1 MNKKSKTWLIIG
13 LEMIKE
19 TLFSSHC
26 LDWCYTIEKPDN
38 IQSDLLLLERLHE
51 QSARLFRLLKKYKDP
66 PDVSEEAVLLVI
78 ELTKQ
83 MNEKE
88 VYFWSM
94 EVIMKRFLVVLFS
107 LCMVLSITACGSLSA
122 TSTSEEVKASVPKF
136 TIQIELECIGNLL
149 FSKYDVDIYVDDT
162 EIGTLEHGATDT
174 FEVRLEE
181 GTHIL
186 TVTKE
191 DDNDV
196 DGKVEFTV
204 SEDKLLRY
212 RLSLSSSQ
220 VAIEDVLVVGPTS
233 SESTSS
239 EPSTI
244 STTSVESNE
253 TTEQESEVTSEETIS
268 SVESILEVTFPQE
281 MARRAVIVAFTNRNS
296 LDVFTDDGNAYDPS
310 KFHSYVD
317 DSIYLTTVY
326 SDGTWS
332 AKDDTTWHVEDIVLE
347 ATLYEHFLKVS
358 FDVAYDGTNYVV
370 SNVKGVAGN
379 LLYLD
384 SGDTSKLDV
393 IDENPS
399 DFNKYLT
406 VTPSLVG
413 EAGD

>member
-1 MNKKSKTWLIIG
+1 
-13 LEMIKE
+13 
-19 TLFSSHC
+19 
-26 LDWCYTIEKPDN
+26 
-38 IQSDLLLLERLHE
+38 
-51 QSARLFRLLKKYKDP
+51 
-66 PDVSEEAVLLVI
+66 
-78 ELTKQ
+78 
-83 MNEKE
+83 
-88 VYFWSM
+88 
-94 EVIMKRFLVVLFS
+94 MKRFLVVLFS
-107 LCMVLSITACGSLSA
+107 LCMVLSLTACGSLSSN
-122 TSTSEEVKASVPKF
+122 STSEEVKPSMPKF
-136 TIQIELECIGNLL
+136 TIQIELECIENLL
-149 FSKYDVDIYVDDT
+149 FSKYDIDIYVDDT

-174 FEVRLEE
+174 FEVKLEE
-181 GTHIL
+181 GAHTL
-186 TVTKE
+186 KVTKE

-204 SEDKLLRY
+204 SEDKVLRY
-212 RLSLSSSQ
+212 KLSLSNSQ
-220 VAIEDVLVVGPTS
+220 VEIEEVVVVEPTS
-233 SESTSS
+233 EESTSS
-239 EPSTI
+239 EPSTDE
-244 STTSVESNE
+244 STTSEESSE
-253 TTEQESEVTSEETIS
+253 TTELESEATSEGTNS
-268 SVESILEVTFPQE
+268 SIESILEETFPQK

-310 KFHSYVD
+310 KFHSYED

-358 FDVAYDGTNYVV
+358 FDVAYDGTNYVI

-384 SGDTSKLDV
+384 SDDSDKLTY

-399 DFNKYLT
+399 DFYIYLT